1 MGATILGLFS
11 SAKIVFGGI
20 VTGIIGI
27 LLLILKIKNVKI
39 KKQEAEIVNEK
50 VKTKKSIGDVK
61 TANTEKSIAQK
72 LQELSKEKERKIQKI
87 KEKENDKEKPN
98 IITFGNWN

>member
-39 KKQEAEIVNEK
+39 KKQEIKIENIKVEK
-50 VKTKKSIGDVK
+50 VKLVDDIKVK
-61 TANTEKSIAQK
+61 HTEKTIAQK